1 MNYQETLSWMFNRL
15 PMFQTQ
21 GKNALNNK
29 LDNILTFTS
38 ESGEKSYFLL
48 KSDSSIIL
56 VGEDGKEP
64 KMAAQYTLT
73 KQVQ

>member
-1 MNYQETLSWMFNRL
+1 
-15 PMFQTQ
+15 
-21 GKNALNNK
+21 
-29 LDNILTFTS
+29 
-38 ESGEKSYFLL
+38 
-48 KSDSSIIL
+48 